1 MPHSLRC
8 FTIRCWKM
16 QQPLAMPDTNNRH
29 PLEIVT
35 VPNAKWRMDD
45 FPQEGLMNS
54 GTTRRR
60 LVRNAG

>member
-1 MPHSLRC
+1 
-8 FTIRCWKM
+8 M